1 MGFYN
6 KYPYTDFHELN
17 LDWFLEE
24 FKKIVDKVLDL
35 EAAFNTLK
43 EYIDEYFN
51 NLDLQ
56 QQVNNYFQS
65 IIDSGEFFTIL
76 KKFYG
81 SDLVNESNYR
91 PYAQVLPELT
101 RTFNTGYSTQGF
113 AIGEYNGNP
122 VMMNCFINTDR
133 TQNEVVFTRFDEG
146 NEAEI
151 TRFTIPNSG
160 HMNSACYNPDN
171 EQWYIACAGGSDSS
185 YEIIEVDGSL
195 NGTYFAYSMHNS
207 AQASIEPWAIS
218 YNQGLYYVLSNGGY
232 LLKYQRLN
240 DDPVEEI
247 PIEFIPNVVYQGIY
261 VDDLFMYLPCG
272 NTITTASDQFNNVN
286 YVDVRYHDGSM
297 CKTIDATFP
306 LEMEEIAVYDG
317 VCYMSAA
324 TQDAALISKID
335 LYLNNN
341 WNSLKLAD
349 IPGSLYREFDIF
361 IDETYTGFLMDGLTV
376 STPLSSLAWYYITF
390 PTTASYVRIY
400 LLSDSIHAFTL
411 YSEYS
416 KKVALFG
423 LNYVDYSN
431 PDSPVYYY
439 TKRKITWMEVYANDF
454 VAQYL
459 IMTGHEWKDT
469 SLPEN
474 AGYVNHSTIRCT
486 CNRTYFRN
494 IDIGVNGSP
503 IEIPSAIELFGGYF
517 QFFDTYVY
525 DYMHTRLCDI
535 EANGSFYVDA
545 TNCTNLGSNNAFN
558 GIIIFDGKTNPIQWS
573 GKMYFKTNN
582 GNQIPAGNNRTYDFN
597 NFKTPGI
604 IVFNG
609 TSGNTLSNTPAGF
622 DTGLLMVDVKMLS
635 ANKIIMTFYKSDGS
649 TATKVV

>member
-17 LDWFLEE
+17 LDWFLDE
-24 FKKIVDKVLDL
+24 FKKVVDKVLDL

-65 IIDSGEFFTIL
+65 IIDSGEFFTLL
-76 KKFYG
+76 KKYYG

-101 RTFNTGYSTQGF
+101 RTFSNGYSTQGF

-207 AQASIEPWAIS
+207 AQSNIEPWAIS
-218 YNQGLYYVLSNGGY
+218 YNQGIYYVLSNGGY
-232 LLKYQRLN
+232 LLKYQRL
-240 DDPVEEI
+240 DLDPVEEI
-247 PIEFIPNVVYQGIY
+247 PIDFIPGVVYQGIY

-272 NTITTASDQFNNVN
+272 NTIVTAADQFNNVN
-286 YVDVRYHDGSM
+286 YIDVKYHDGTR
-297 CKTIDATFP
+297 CKTIDVTFP

-317 VCYMSAA
+317 VCYMSSN
-324 TQDAALISKID
+324 TQNAALISKMD
-335 LYLNNN
+335 LFLNNN

-349 IPGSLYREFDIF
+349 ISGSLYHEFNIF
-361 IDETYTGFLMDGLTV
+361 INETYTGFLMDGLTEA
-376 STPLSSLAWYYITF
+376 TPLSSLSWYYITM
-390 PTTASYVRIY
+390 PTTASYVRIC
-400 LLSDSIHAFTL
+400 LLADSIHAFTV

-416 KKVALFG
+416 KKIVITG
-423 LNYVDYSN
+423 LDYIDWTD
-431 PDSPVYYY
+431 PEKPVFHF
-439 TKRKITWMEVYANDF
+439 TKRKIEWLEVYANDF
-454 VAQYL
+454 LCQY
-459 IMTGHEWKDT
+459 IIITGHEWKDT
-469 SLPEN
+469 SLPAN
-474 AGYVNHSTIRCT
+474 AGYVNHDSIKCT
-486 CNRTYFRN
+486 CNRTYFN
-494 IDIGVNGSP
+494 YVDIGVNGSP
-503 IEIPSAIELFGGYF
+503 KTIPAAIDIYGGYF
-517 QFFDTYVY
+517 QFFNTTIY
-525 DYMHTRLCDI
+525 DDMHTRVCDI
-535 EANGSFYVDA
+535 EATGSFYVNTSNIVNFG
-545 TNCTNLGSNNAFN
+545 TNNNFSGAILFDSN
-558 GIIIFDGKTNPIQWS
+558 TNPLQWS
-573 GKMYFKTNN
+573 GHMYFKTNA
-582 GNQIPAGNNRTYDFN
+582 GNQIGAGNNRTYDFN
-597 NFKTPGI
+597 NFKVPGI
-604 IVFNG
+604 INFNA
-609 TSGNTLSNTPAGF
+609 TSGNTLLNTPTGF
-622 DTGLLMVDVKMLS
+622 DTNLLMVETTMLS
-635 ANKIIMTFYKSDGS
+635 GNKYVMKFYKTDGS
-649 TATKVV
+649 TAVKVV